1 MKPRNVVSSSLRPG
15 LVIDDRWE
23 LLTPLA
29 TGSSGEVFAARERG
43 TGRDA
48 AVKVMRSDLL
58 GDEVA
63 VKRFERE
70 AQATGS
76 IAHPN
81 VVPVIAHGHHRG
93 RPYLAMELLR
103 GETLEAR
110 LARGPVPRAQCLV
123 VVAQIA
129 AALDA
134 AHAAGVIHRDLKPDN
149 VFLLEGD
156 AVAVRVLDFGYAKLA
171 DHLVGDANLTAANA
185 LLGTPLYMAPEQVQ
199 ASREVDARAD
209 LWSLGVI
216 AYELVVGRAPFPSTN
231 VADLFVEILARPIPL
246 PSAIDPSLPRGL
258 DAWSARALARPRE
271 ERYPTATALAEAL
284 AVAARPGRWPRALAV
299 AGLVV
304 AAIALALAV
313 ARSR

>member
-1 MKPRNVVSSSLRPG
+1 VASTSLKPG
-15 LVIDDRWE
+15 FVIDDRWE

-29 TGSSGEVFAARERG
+29 TGSSGEVFAS
-43 TGRDA
+43 RDRTSA
-48 AVKVMRSDLL
+48 GEVAIKIMRSDLMA
-58 GDEVA
+58 DPVA

-70 AQATGS
+70 ARATGS

-81 VVPVIAHGHHRG
+81 VVRVVAHGHHLG
-93 RPYLAMELLR
+93 RPYLAMELLH

-110 LARGPVPRAQCLV
+110 LGRGPLPRAQCLAV
-123 VVAQIA
+123 VSQIA

-149 VFLLEGD
+149 VFLLEGE

-171 DHLVGDANLTAANA
+171 DHLVGDPSLTAANA

-231 VADLFVEILARPIPL
+231 VADLFVEILTRPVPL
-246 PSAIDPSLPRGL
+246 PSAVDRRLPKRL
-258 DAWSARALARPRE
+258 DAWSRRALARARE
-271 ERYPTATALAEAL
+271 ERFPTAAALAEAL
-284 AVAARPGRWPRALAV
+284 AAAVRPAGRRSLAVVGALAV
-299 AGLVV
+299 AAVV
-304 AAIALALAV
+304 LALAV